1 MTFSLVARCSR
12 TGQFAVA
19 VSSSSPAVAARCAF
33 ARAGV
38 GAVTTQNVTDPR
50 LGPWALDLMQAGASA
65 GEARDIIAR
74 TCTFPAFRQMTL
86 IDREGRTALWSG
98 EKSLGINASAEGLN
112 VVSAGNLLASLDV
125 PATIV
130 RSFEEAGPE
139 MELGERVMLA
149 MQAGLH
155 AGGEAGPVRSA
166 GMLVVDREAWPLADL
181 RVDWEDDPIGRLASL
196 WSVWKPEM
204 HDYVTR
210 CLNPEAAP
218 SYGVP
223 GDE

>member
-1 MTFSLVARCSR
+1 
-12 TGQFAVA
+12 
-19 VSSSSPAVAARCAF
+19 
-33 ARAGV
+33 
-38 GAVTTQNVTDPR
+38 
-50 LGPWALDLMQAGASA
+50 MQAGASA

-74 TCTFPAFRQMTL
+74 TCTFPAYRQMTL
-86 IDREGRTALWSG
+86 IDKEGRTALWSG
-98 EKSLGINASAEGLN
+98 EKSLGINASSEGVN
-112 VVSAGNLLASLDV
+112 VVSAGNLLASAEV
-125 PATIV
+125 PETIV
-130 RSFEEAGPE
+130 RNFEQSGSG
-139 MELGERVMLA
+139 MELGQRVVQA

-155 AGGEAGPVRSA
+155 SGGEAGPVRSA

-181 RVDWEDDPIGRLASL
+181 RVDWEDDPIGRLATL
-196 WSVWKPEM
+196 WSVWKPQM